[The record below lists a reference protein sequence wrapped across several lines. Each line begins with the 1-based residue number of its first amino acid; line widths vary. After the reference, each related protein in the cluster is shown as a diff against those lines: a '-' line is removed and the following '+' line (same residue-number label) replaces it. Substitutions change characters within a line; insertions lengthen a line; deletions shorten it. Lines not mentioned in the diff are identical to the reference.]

1 MKVLFIL
8 IIILLF
14 ILLWLSLDFYL
25 GRKNQIKH
33 LKRQD
38 PPFRHSH
45 IDLYTDGPELFAD
58 FFSELKKAKHHIHI
72 LFYIVKDDQFSTE
85 FLNIL
90 KDKAKEGVEVRLL
103 LDRIGSHLIK
113 ENTIQSLESHGVK
126 FAFSHPLRFP
136 FIFYS
141 LHARNHRKITVI
153 DGKIGYIGG
162 FNIGKEYINLDPKL
176 SPWRDY
182 HLKMIGEGAAD
193 LQKEFLTDWY
203 NEKKIHLL
211 ENPIYFPSLPKGSCQ
226 HQIIPSRGIYLEET
240 FSSMIRN
247 ARTSIIIGSPYFIL
261 SKRLLN
267 DLLAARG
274 RGVTLTILVP
284 KTADHPFVKEASYPF
299 LRKLISQGA
308 IVYQFLNGFYHAK
321 TCIIDDKICDIGT
334 ANFDHR
340 SLFLNYEINCYI
352 YDHAFIQ
359 KVLKVIETDI
369 HHSKKLTLKELNQF
383 DPWRSCKEI
392 VARSIRMFL

>member
-8 IIILLF
+8 LIILLF
-14 ILLWLSLDFYL
+14 IVLWLSLDFYL
-25 GRKNQIKH
+25 GRKNHIKNFT
-33 LKRQD
+33 RQD

-58 FFSELKKAKHHIHI
+58 FFSELKKARHHIHI
-72 LFYIVKDDQFSTE
+72 LFYIVKDDQFSTD

-103 LDRIGSHLIK
+103 LDRIGSHVIK

-136 FIFYS
+136 FLFYS
-141 LHARNHRKITVI
+141 SQARNHRKITVI

-182 HLKMIGEGAAD
+182 HLKMIGEGVAD

-203 NEKKIHLL
+203 NEKKVHLL
-211 ENPIYFPSLPKGSCQ
+211 EIPIYFPSLPKGGCQ

-261 SKRLLN
+261 SKRLMN
-267 DLLAARG
+267 DLLAALG
-274 RGVTLTILVP
+274 KGVTLTILVP

-321 TCIIDDKICDIGT
+321 TYIIDDKICDIGT

-369 HHSKKLTLKELNQF
+369 HHSKQLTLKELNQF
-383 DPWRSCKEI
+383 DPWRTCKEI
-392 VARSIRMFL
+392 VARLIRMFL